1 MAKSNKET
9 PLMKQYNGIKAKYPG
24 TILFFRLGDFFETFN
39 EDAEITAK
47 ICGITLT
54 KRNNGAAGEMPLAGF
69 PHHQLDNYLPK
80 LVRAGY
86 RVAVCEQVED
96 PKKAKGIVKRDVVEV
111 VTPGVALYDKIL
123 DSKKNNFILSLNHFS
138 DKSSSDLF
146 GVSYADISTG
156 EFYVSEVPHN
166 SIVELIE
173 SINPS
178 EILINKEQISNVKQ
192 VLNSLSFEPALTKLE
207 EWIYDY
213 EFSKDNLLKTFETK
227 TLKGFGIE
235 NMNLGIVAAGVIINY
250 ISETQKSSLPQ
261 FKKVTVFNI
270 SNHMILDY
278 PTRKNL
284 EITFD
289 NTGSKEGSL
298 FGVIDQTVTP
308 MGGRLL
314 KKWVSHPLIKKSSID
329 YRANKVESL
338 FNNVSTY
345 NNLRDR
351 LKKISDLERINVK
364 LATSRINPRD
374 LIALKLAFE
383 QIPDLKDLLSSIEM
397 GDQIDDFPNLED
409 LRITIENSI
418 NDDAPA
424 NIGNGN
430 VFKRNFNTEL
440 DEYVEAK
447 YSGKNWINDFQE
459 RERERTGISSL
470 KVGYNN
476 VFGYYIDITR
486 THSDKVPEEYQRRQ
500 SLRNSERYITPE
512 LKEFEEK
519 ILGAEEKIFHLENK
533 LFDELKTMLLVHIDS
548 IKKFSDALSELDSL
562 QSLASVS
569 LSNNF
574 TKPILSDSKIL
585 KIKNGRHP
593 VIENNLDIGE
603 SFTPNDLIIG
613 ENDDLHIITGPNMS
627 GKSCYLRQNA
637 LIILLAQIGSFVPAD
652 SAEIG
657 IVDRIFTRVG
667 AQDNINKGEST
678 FLVEMQE
685 AANIVNNSTDRSFIL
700 LDEVGRGTATF
711 DGLSI
716 AWALSEFIHEKIQ
729 AKTLFATHY
738 HELND
743 LENRFKGI
751 KNYRVEVIE
760 SAGKIIFTHKVKEGG
775 SDHSFG
781 IHVAQM
787 AGLPELLTNRAN
799 EILKTFES
807 GSDQGKMIDN
817 ITSKPNTS
825 NISKK
830 TDTIDDQ
837 LAIFQIEDDKIRQ
850 KLKEIN
856 IERISPIEAFQL
868 LHDLVKE
875 VRS

>member
-138 DKSSSDLF
+138 DKSGSDLF

-213 EFSKDNLLKTFETK
+213 EFSKDNLLKTLETK